1 MKQHLRQRLTRIP
14 LSLLATALAAVALAG
29 CGFGAGPGTKDA
41 SIEVT
46 SDFGSSAVGS
56 ASEAQ
61 VPGAETVM
69 SLLERHFKV
78 STRYGGGFVQSI
90 DGHAGSSNHLDW
102 FYYVNGILAPK
113 GAAATDINKGDHVWW
128 DLHNWAAT
136 QSIPAVVGSYPEP
149 FTNGLGGQEFP
160 TVLDCA
166 SDVQKA
172 CDTVASSLRKAG
184 VKVGTQLLGGGS
196 GSDSLAVVVGTWKEL
211 QGVIAA
217 ELINGGPSK
226 SGVFA
231 QFVGGSALELDNP
244 IGDVVKTLHGSAGL
258 VAATE
263 QVNLSEP
270 TWLVTGT
277 DVAAVDAAAKA
288 VTPARLHNHFA
299 VVVEGNRDLPVPLTS

>member
-1 MKQHLRQRLTRIP
+1 MNRSRIP
-14 LSLLATALAAVALAG
+14 LSLLSIALFAVTLCG

-46 SDFGSSAVGS
+46 SDFGSKVIGS
-56 ASEAQ
+56 ARESQ

-69 SLLERHFKV
+69 SLLQRDFTV
-78 STRYGGGFVQSI
+78 STKYGGGFVQSI
-90 DGHAGSSNHLDW
+90 DGHAGNASDHLSW
-102 FYYVNGILAPK
+102 FYYVNGILASK
-113 GAAATDINKGDHVWW
+113 GAAATDVQKGDHVWW
-128 DLHNWAAT
+128 DLHSWAAT
-136 QSIPAVVGSYPEP
+136 QSVPAVVGSYPEP

-172 CDTVASSLRKAG
+172 CDRVGASLRRAG

-196 GSDSLAVVVGTWKEL
+196 GSDSLAVVVGTWKDL
-211 QGVIAA
+211 RGVIAA
-217 ELINGGPSK
+217 ELVNGGPTR
-226 SGVFA
+226 SGVYA

-277 DVAAVDAAAKA
+277 DIAGVDAAARA
-288 VTPARLHNHFA
+288 MTPARLHNHFA
-299 VVVEGNRDLPVPLTS
+299 LVVEGNHDLPVPLTR

>member
-1 MKQHLRQRLTRIP
+1 MRLRARP
-14 LSLLATALAAVALAG
+14 LIAVAAVAATVLLGG

-46 SDFGSSAVGS
+46 SNFGSKLIGS
-56 ASEAQ
+56 ASETHVQ
-61 VPGAETVM
+61 GAKTVM
-69 SLLERHFKV
+69 ALLERHFKV
-78 STRYGGGFVQSI
+78 SAKYGGGFVQSI
-90 DGHAGSSNHLDW
+90 DGHSGSSNHLDW
-102 FYYVNGILAPK
+102 FYYVNGILAPE
-113 GAAATDINKGDHVWW
+113 GAAATDVNKGDHVWW
-128 DLHNWAAT
+128 DLHSWAAT
-136 QSIPAVVGSYPEP
+136 QTIPAVVGSYPEP

-166 SDVQKA
+166 ADVQAA
-172 CDTVASSLRKAG
+172 CDTVAHSLRSAG

-217 ELINGGPSK
+217 DLINGGPSK
-226 SGVFA
+226 SGVYA

-277 DVAAVDAAAKA
+277 DVAAVNAAAKA
-288 VTPARLHNHFA
+288 MTPSRLHNHFA
-299 VVVEGNRDLPVPLTS
+299 VVVDGNHDLPVPLTP